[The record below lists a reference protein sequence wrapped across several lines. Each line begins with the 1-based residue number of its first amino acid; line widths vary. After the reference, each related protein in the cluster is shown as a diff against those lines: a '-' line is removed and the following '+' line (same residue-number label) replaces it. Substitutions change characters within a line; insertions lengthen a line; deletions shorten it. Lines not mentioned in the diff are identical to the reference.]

1 MSETLSNDST
11 KKQLGFE
18 YQKLIALE
26 YCLNAKNGEH
36 VFIECFGDV
45 QYRNETVEIKHHE
58 GESNLT
64 SNSVDVWKTLKNLV
78 VEYDKLKSN
87 DRFVFHTTEKIQ
99 PDSIFY
105 NWNSLSKSVKH
116 KKLKDHTIS
125 ATSQQYKDQFFNTN
139 NISKADCLNILD
151 RFIINS
157 DEPKVDEK
165 LNQLKDHP
173 TFKIIDNNLRSSAIG
188 ILQQW
193 IIERAIDNSN
203 KWEINISDFNSDLQ
217 FSLKNFT
224 KDYIPFPSI
233 KEGVEDDANLKKSY
247 KFLENLN
254 AISLKRSDLHQA
266 FQDYVKSEDAY
277 EKILRINP
285 TLQRN
290 LISYEGDINTD
301 LRTEKSAASYSL
313 SEDSFKDNSHIKKS
327 RELYFCCIIK
337 PHNEILGFNGTQK
350 FFRNGRIQNLN
361 ETTDFEW
368 LYKETDLS

>member
-45 QYRNETVEIKHHE
+45 QYGSETVEIKHHE

-87 DRFVFHTTEKIQ
+87 DRFIFHTTEIIQ
-99 PDSIFY
+99 DDSIFY
-105 NWNSLSKSVKH
+105 NWNELSKTTKH
-116 KKLKDHTIS
+116 KKLKDHVIS
-125 ATSQQYKDQFFNTN
+125 ATSQQYKEEVFDTK
-139 NISKADCLNILD
+139 NISKADLLSILG

-157 DEPKVDEK
+157 GKPKIDEK
-165 LNQLKDHP
+165 LNQIKEHP
-173 TFKIIDNNLRSSAIG
+173 TFKIITENLRSSSIG
-188 ILQQW
+188 VLHQW
-193 IIERAIDNSN
+193 IIEKAIDNSD
-203 KWEINISDFNSDLQ
+203 KWEINITDFNSDLR
-217 FSLKNFT
+217 FSLGKFT

-233 KEGVEDDANLKKSY
+233 KEGERDDANLTKGY
-247 KFLENLN
+247 KFIKNLN
-254 AISLKRSDLHQA
+254 AISLKENDLHQA
-266 FQDYVKSEDAY
+266 FQDYVRSEDAY
-277 EKILRINP
+277 EEILKINP
-285 TLQRN
+285 TLQIN
-290 LISYEGDINTD
+290 LISYEDDINTG
-301 LRTEKSAASYSL
+301 LRTEKSAASYNL
-313 SEDSFKDNSHIKKS
+313 SEASFKDNSHINKS
-327 RELYFCCIIK
+327 REVYFKCITN
-337 PHNEILGFNGTQK
+337 PHNEIFGFNGTQK

-368 LYKETDLS
+368 LYKETDLL